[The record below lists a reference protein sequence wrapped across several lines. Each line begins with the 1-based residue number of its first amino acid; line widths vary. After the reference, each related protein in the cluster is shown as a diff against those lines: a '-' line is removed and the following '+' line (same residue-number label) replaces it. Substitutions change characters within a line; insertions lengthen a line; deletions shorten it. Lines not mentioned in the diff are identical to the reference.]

1 MSVRHSLM
9 VVGTADRNLIVFN
22 LQNPQ
27 TEYKRIVSPLK
38 HQTRCVAAFPDQ
50 QGFLVGSIEGRVGVQ
65 YLHEDA
71 QENKSYT
78 FKCQRQNNDLYSVN
92 SLNLHPVHHTF
103 ASTGSDGAFNF
114 WEKDS
119 AVSPYLAVHSIMMV
133 PYMLTR
139 FVMIGAKVQ
148 KITIQLSQRTTFIC
162 SYHSRRMRL
171 KASHELEQGVKD
183 EVWC

>member
-119 AVSPYLAVHSIMMV
+119 
-133 PYMLTR
+133 
-139 FVMIGAKVQ
+139 K
-148 KITIQLSQRTTFIC
+148 K
-162 SYHSRRMRL
+162 RL
-171 KASHELEQGVKD
+171 KILDFSYTLLNRVSISQEIQSSFHIWLSI
-183 EVWC
+183 